1 MSIGSVQTLESL
13 EGPIL
18 APYRTMRMQFEHYAE
33 RIFVAEG
40 EKVVRRL
47 LESDL
52 EVLSIL
58 LPARWFESLRPLVE
72 RRAEA
77 VAVFVADKKLLE
89 GLTGY
94 SMYQGLLAVARIPP
108 PLPLE
113 VVLQRSA
120 RPRLFA
126 AVDGLANAENLGA
139 LVRSCVAFRVQALV
153 VGETSSSPY
162 LRRAVRASMGTV
174 FQLPVVETNDLV
186 GALGRLQAAG
196 VHCVAAHPHAEGRT
210 VAEAA
215 FAGDC
220 CVVLGSEGPGLS
232 AAVRDVCDE
241 CVDIPMA
248 PAVDS
253 LNVGSAGAVFL
264 YEANRQRG
272 WISRR

>member
-1 MSIGSVQTLESL
+1 MSIASLQTLESL
-13 EGPIL
+13 DGPVL

-47 LESDL
+47 LESEI
-52 EVLSIL
+52 EVLSVL
-58 LPARWFESLRPLVE
+58 LPERWLEPMRPLIE

-94 SMYQGLLAVARIPP
+94 SMYQGLLAVARIPA
-108 PLPLE
+108 PLPIE
-113 VVLQRSA
+113 VAVQRSV
-120 RPRLFA
+120 RPRLLA

-174 FQLPVVETNDLV
+174 FQLPVVETSDLA
-186 GALGRLQAAG
+186 GLLGRLRASG
-196 VHCVAAHPHAEGRT
+196 VRCVAAHPHAEGRT
-210 VAEAA
+210 VAEASM
-215 FAGDC
+215 AGDC

-232 AAVRDVCDE
+232 EAVREACDE
-241 CVDIPMA
+241 CVAIPMA
-248 PAVDS
+248 SAVDS

-272 WISRR
+272 WISRM